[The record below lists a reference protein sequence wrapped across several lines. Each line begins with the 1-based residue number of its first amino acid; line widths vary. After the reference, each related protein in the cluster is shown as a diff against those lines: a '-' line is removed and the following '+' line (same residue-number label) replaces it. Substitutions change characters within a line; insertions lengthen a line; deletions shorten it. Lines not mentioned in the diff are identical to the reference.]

1 MPEEVTYATLKF
13 PNSSKTKNLQ
23 ESCSLKRTDNHEVPE
38 LELDGVA
45 ENGTGR
51 AESIAEVAENKAV
64 RGRTVSWKVWSLVVF
79 ILLSLNLV
87 VLAGLGTLVLMNYQ
101 ELFSSNRTVYDRQGS
116 ITEQLERNI
125 TLYMH
130 MYKNVSTEHI
140 IFKNMVENALK
151 ELNNFTSKHSECLK
165 QKKNDLTFC
174 SCSVSWIRHG
184 DSGKPHSS
192 KINMN
197 NQKNENRTQLHIRCL
212 PSSVSWMNLNCT
224 PNKTIMKAKNLSNF
238 CILTCAETVT

>member
-87 VLAGLGTLVLMNYQ
+87 VLAGLGTLVLMN
-101 ELFSSNRTVYDRQGS
+101 
-116 ITEQLERNI
+116 
-125 TLYMH
+125 
-130 MYKNVSTEHI
+130 
-140 IFKNMVENALK
+140 
-151 ELNNFTSKHSECLK
+151 
-165 QKKNDLTFC
+165 LTFC